1 MTTDTVNRASDGANP
16 VLGRNTRL
24 AEIVERNI
32 TTLVM
37 LKRHRSRQR
46 TLEGRVA
53 DGITGFSG
61 SMLFVYIHVGL
72 FALWMVCG
80 NGVLG
85 IPKFDPYPYQLLTM
99 AVSLEAIFLST
110 FVLVSQNRMAIEAD
124 RRADLDLHVD
134 LLTEHEI
141 TRALKMLDAI
151 QEKLGI
157 SDPEEREL
165 RELEKECTPTAVM
178 EHLEW
183 AESQRDSGR

>member
-1 MTTDTVNRASDGANP
+1 MSIEHPDP
-16 VLGRNTRL
+16 VSPGLDPRVTGNSRL

-32 TTLVM
+32 ETLVM
-37 LKRHRSRQR
+37 LKRHRSRKR

-157 SDPEEREL
+157 SDPEAREL
-165 RELEKECTPTAVM
+165 RQLEKECTPTAVM
-178 EHLEW
+178 EQLER
-183 AESQRDSGR
+183 AEGQRDASR